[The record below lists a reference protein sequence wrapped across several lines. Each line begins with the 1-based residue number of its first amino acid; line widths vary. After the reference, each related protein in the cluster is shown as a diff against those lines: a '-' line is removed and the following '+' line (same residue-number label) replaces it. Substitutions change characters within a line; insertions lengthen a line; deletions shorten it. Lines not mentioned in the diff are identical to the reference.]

1 MGQGSRF
8 GPGVVKNARDG
19 NPRARHPPLATR
31 LARARVRTR
40 GGARVHTSKEH
51 VDTSKRRVRFLTACV
66 EGAVGC
72 GPSSRLGAAGVKG
85 DYEALT
91 FSR

>member
-1 MGQGSRF
+1 
-8 GPGVVKNARDG
+8 
-19 NPRARHPPLATR
+19 
-31 LARARVRTR
+31 
-40 GGARVHTSKEH
+40 VHTSKEH